1 MGMGKKFLHATGAY
15 WKPLLGLLSKPQRH
29 QAAIYVAGLIWILK
43 FRSIR
48 QTAKQ
53 FGRRQTDRLQHL
65 LSYAPVAVQSLQQ
78 ASQGALARQA
88 AGSPAVL
95 VLDDT
100 PCPRPGKAVEGTGWH
115 HGAKGWVWGWCAVTA
130 MLQAGSQRFFWAV
143 RGYRSKKKCPPAE
156 FRSKI
161 QLARE
166 ILEETRACFGPGRL
180 TVLMD
185 CWYAAAELLN
195 LITRA
200 GWTFAVALR
209 SNRTVYVTG
218 QKRRL
223 RHLAKGRR
231 AGDFR
236 TLRLSRGRRLR
247 YTGLRVDLPK
257 VGPVLLVLSRIGKD
271 DWRYVVS
278 NDLRLSARQL
288 VLGYLQ
294 RSWIEV
300 LHREIKQ
307 HLGFGELFVRRWA
320 AAQKH
325 WTLLLVAY
333 NLVVLSPAGHRR
345 RSFRGKL
352 EALQDAVSPQ
362 EMIRGFK
369 PCAKA

>member
-1 MGMGKKFLHATGAY
+1 
-15 WKPLLGLLSKPQRH
+15 LSKPQRR
-29 QAAIYVAGLIWILK
+29 QAAIYVAGLIWIIK

-78 ASQGALARQA
+78 ASQGSLARQA

-100 PCPRPGKAVEGTGWH
+100 PCPREGKAVEGTGWH

-130 MLQAGSQRFFWAV
+130 MLQVGSTRLFWAV
-143 RGYRSKKKCPPAE
+143 RGYRLRKRCPKGE

-161 QLARE
+161 DLARE
-166 ILEETRACFGPGRL
+166 ILTETKACFGPGRL

-195 LITRA
+195 LITQA
-200 GWTFAVALR
+200 GWTFMCALR

-218 QKRRL
+218 KKRRL

-231 AGDFR
+231 SADFH

-257 VGPVLLVLSRIGKD
+257 VGPVQLVLCRIGKQ
-271 DWRYVVS
+271 DWHYLVS
-278 NDLRLSARQL
+278 NDLRLSARQI
-288 VLGYLQ
+288 VVRYLQ
-294 RSWIEV
+294 RSWIEA

-325 WTLLLVAY
+325 WTLLVVAY
-333 NLVVLSPAGHRR
+333 NLVVLSPGGRR
-345 RSFRGKL
+345 RHSFRAKL
-352 EALQDAVSPQ
+352 EAYQDSLQP
-362 EMIRGFK
+362 EELIRCFEK
-369 PCAKA
+369 QAQA